1 MNRIKHYDTL
11 AVTSVR
17 IHLFD
22 DKRGYIR
29 AVASVVLNEQLEL
42 NGLRVFEDHRGF
54 LSVQYPADPFYKG
67 EEYREMFRPVDGELR
82 RHVAS
87 VVLDE
92 YARLKDADEIGKRLP
107 EIGEA
112 DARNAEAAGEAETVE
127 AEAGNA

>member
-1 MNRIKHYDTL
+1 MSQHYDTL

-17 IHLFD
+17 VHLFD
-22 DKRGYIR
+22 DKRGFVR

-54 LSVQYPADPFYKG
+54 LSVKYPADPFYQGK
-67 EEYREMFRPVDGELR
+67 EYREMFRPVDGEFR
-82 RHVAS
+82 RQVSHA
-87 VVLDE
+87 VLDE
-92 YARLKDADEIGKRLP
+92 YARLKEADEIGKRLP

>member
-1 MNRIKHYDTL
+1 MSQHYDTL

-17 IHLFD
+17 VHLFD
-22 DKRGYIR
+22 DKRGFVR

-54 LSVQYPADPFYKG
+54 LSVKYPADPFYQGK
-67 EEYREMFRPVDGELR
+67 EYREMFRPVDGEFR
-82 RHVAS
+82 RQVSHA
-87 VVLDE
+87 VLDE
-92 YARLKDADEIGKRLP
+92 YARLKEADEIGKRLP

-112 DARNAEAAGEAETVE
+112 ETVE

>member
-1 MNRIKHYDTL
+1 MNQHHDTL

-17 IHLFD
+17 VHLFD
-22 DKRGYIR
+22 DKFGFIR
-29 AVASVVLNEQLEL
+29 AIASVVLNGQLEL

-54 LSVQYPADPFYKG
+54 LSVKYPVDPFYKG
-67 EEYREMFRPVDGELR
+67 DDYREMFRPVDGELR

-127 AEAGNA
+127 AEEGNA